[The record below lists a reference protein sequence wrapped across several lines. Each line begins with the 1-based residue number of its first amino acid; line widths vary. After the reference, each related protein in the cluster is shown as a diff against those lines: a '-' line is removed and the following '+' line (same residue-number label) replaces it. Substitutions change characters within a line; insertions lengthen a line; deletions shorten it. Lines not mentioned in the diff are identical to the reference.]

1 MHIVSRFRL
10 QVLSF
15 VAVLAAL
22 FQTAGAH
29 AAHADAVITIPGGV
43 DGTTLTAAL
52 LPFVTIAGVAV
63 IAVLSLKF
71 APLIVRYVYGWVK
84 MAVSRR

>member
-1 MHIVSRFRL
+1 MHIVSRFRF

-22 FQTAGAH
+22 VQTAGAH
-29 AAHADAVITIPGGV
+29 ADTAITIPGGV

-71 APLIVRYVYGWVK
+71 APLIVRYVYGWVR